1 MNRTLYITMG
11 LPGSGKTTWS
21 NEKLNQLKGLNTGV
35 YSQIIDIDA
44 IMKRG
49 GNLSERLLSK
59 LNNLY
64 HTYNNTILDGLFL
77 NNDDLLKILD
87 VLKLCRYKF
96 DVIEINYWNEN
107 KELCL
112 WNDKYR
118 RSLNSKSN
126 H

>member
-49 GNLSERLLSK
+49 
-59 LNNLY
+59 
-64 HTYNNTILDGLFL
+64 
-77 NNDDLLKILD
+77 
-87 VLKLCRYKF
+87 
-96 DVIEINYWNEN
+96 W
-107 KELCL
+107 
-112 WNDKYR
+112 
-118 RSLNSKSN
+118 
-126 H
+126 